1 MGDTLRM
8 ASDIGG
14 YTLSDEG
21 TFYALEGDLELEI
34 LVSEGVELRNQYSV
48 IPIDGSRHDN
58 VEQGLAEDFAD
69 WIISQKVQGMIDGY
83 TKNGRTLFRA
93 NAGED

>member
-14 YTLSDEG
+14 YALSDKG
-21 TFYALEGDLELEI
+21 TFYAIEEDLELEVLI
-34 LVSEGVELRNQYSV
+34 SGGVELRNQYSV
-48 IPIDGSRHDN
+48 IPIDDSHHDN
-58 VEQGLAEDFAD
+58 VEAGLAEDFAD
-69 WIISQKVQGMIDGY
+69 WIVSQKVQTMIDGY